1 MFHVEHSQRTL
12 RVKHTFHV
20 EYENYKYRNYVPRGT
35 FLETHI
41 IVINVSIVPRGT
53 ILITQRKGY
62 GRRSLK
68 RRALR
73 RDS

>member
-20 EYENYKYRNYVPRGT
+20 EHENYKYQDYVPRGT
-35 FLETHI
+35 FLKTHHG
-41 IVINVSIVPRGT
+41 NKRLCIVPRGT
-53 ILITQRKGY
+53 IQITQRKGY

-73 RDS
+73 RD